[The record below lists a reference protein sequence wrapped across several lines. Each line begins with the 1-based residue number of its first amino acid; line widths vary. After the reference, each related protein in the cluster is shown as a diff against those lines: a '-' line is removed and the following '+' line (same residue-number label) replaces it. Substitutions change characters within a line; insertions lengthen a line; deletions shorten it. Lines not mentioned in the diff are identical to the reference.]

1 MKLSSIERNP
11 DTKQLEVVFSFNDN
25 LTLAIPIVEVRK
37 AVPMIVSAAESLG
50 VSHDDIDF
58 IVSKF
63 KGMCEELEMY
73 SRYRTNIIRKHRI
86 CSAQYNDI
94 FFTLACG
101 GILTMNEIY
110 WFDWYIKKNK
120 LTGDING

>member
-1 MKLSSIERNP
+1 MNLLTIERNP

-25 LTLAIPIVEVRK
+25 LTMSIPIVEVRK

-63 KGMCEELEMY
+63 EGM
-73 SRYRTNIIRKHRI
+73 
-86 CSAQYNDI
+86 
-94 FFTLACG
+94 
-101 GILTMNEIY
+101 
-110 WFDWYIKKNK
+110 
-120 LTGDING
+120 

>member
-25 LTLAIPIVEVRK
+25 LTIAIPTIDERLAVR
-37 AVPMIVSAAESLG
+37 MIKDLAESQHL
-50 VSHDDIDF
+50 DNADF
-58 IVSKF
+58 LISKY
-63 KGMCEELEMY
+63 KALYAELVMY
-73 SRYRTNIIRKHRI
+73 SKYRTDIIRKHRI

-101 GILTMNEIY
+101 GVLTMNEIY

-120 LTGDING
+120 LSWSVTQ

>member
-25 LTLAIPIVEVRK
+25 LTLAIPIIEVRK

-63 KGMCEELEMY
+63 KGMYDELEMD

-101 GILTMNEIY
+101 GVLTMNELY

>member
-1 MKLSSIERNP
+1 MKLSSIERNT

-25 LTLAIPIVEVRK
+25 LTLAIPIIEVRK

-50 VSHDDIDF
+50 VSYDDINF
-58 IVSKF
+58 IVLKF
-63 KGMCEELEMY
+63 KEMYEELEMY

-101 GILTMNEIY
+101 GVLTMNEIY

>member
-25 LTLAIPIVEVRK
+25 LTLAIPIIEVRK

-63 KGMCEELEMY
+63 KGMDDELEM
-73 SRYRTNIIRKHRI
+73 
-86 CSAQYNDI
+86 
-94 FFTLACG
+94 
-101 GILTMNEIY
+101 
-110 WFDWYIKKNK
+110 
-120 LTGDING
+120 